1 MNKEEIISASPVP
14 NLNRNDAK
22 SLVEE
27 WHNFNEAIEQAFEQ
41 FPCASFHG
49 RNHHFRTPEEQ
60 KLKDQLRVEISE
72 KLVGLRDIGNIV
84 KHHLWT
90 EYRKSL

>member
-1 MNKEEIISASPVP
+1 MNKEEIIFASPVP
-14 NLNRNDAK
+14 NLNGNDAK

-27 WHNFNEAIEQAFEQ
+27 WHNFNEAIEKVFEQ

-72 KLVGLRDIGNIV
+72 KLVGLRDIGNIIQD
-84 KHHLWT
+84 HLLT

>member
-14 NLNRNDAK
+14 YLNGNCAK
-22 SLVEE
+22 SLVRE
-27 WHNFNEAIEQAFEQ
+27 WHNFNEAIEQVFEQ

-72 KLVGLRDIGNIV
+72 KLVGLRDIGNIIQD
-84 KHHLWT
+84 HLLT
-90 EYRKSL
+90 EHRKSL

>member
-1 MNKEEIISASPVP
+1 MNKEEIIKSAPIP
-14 NLNRNDAK
+14 NLNGNCAK

-27 WHNFNEAIEQAFEQ
+27 WHNFNEAIEQVFDQ

-49 RNHHFRTPEEQ
+49 RNHHFRTTEEQ

-72 KLVGLRDIGNIV
+72 KLVGLRDIGNIIQD
-84 KHHLWT
+84 HLLT
-90 EYRKSL
+90 EHRKSL